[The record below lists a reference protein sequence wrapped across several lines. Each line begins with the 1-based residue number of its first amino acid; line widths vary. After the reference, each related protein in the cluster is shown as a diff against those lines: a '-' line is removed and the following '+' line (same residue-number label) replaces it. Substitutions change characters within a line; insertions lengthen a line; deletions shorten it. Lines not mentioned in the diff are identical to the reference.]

1 LKIHSFLLA
10 GLFAATALLPAQ
22 FSTAADNP
30 RTGDILA
37 HFRRPVTLRPL
48 ADNGRAWGRMI
59 LSSNSL
65 ALSAADGPMI
75 LRYRGVH
82 HAQSEDMPDIDGA
95 SIYEVVNADR
105 FYQVNHDRKLHL
117 KSEDMQKLIASG
129 GSPLMFHNEVRLVT
143 IKHSHT
149 REAPRNAR
157 NVLTMCWISVAD
169 MKDFKDHATSGEG
182 CEHYIWPN

>member
-1 LKIHSFLLA
+1 MKIHSFLLA
-10 GLFAATALLPAQ
+10 SFLAAAPLLSPQ
-22 FSTAADNP
+22 LSSAADNP

-48 ADNGRAWGRMI
+48 SDNGRAWGRMI

-65 ALSAADGPMI
+65 ALGAADGPMI
-75 LRYRGVH
+75 LRYRGIYR
-82 HAQSEDMPDIDGA
+82 AQSDDMSDLDGA
-95 SIYEVVNADR
+95 SIYQVVNADR
-105 FYQVNHDRKLHL
+105 FYQANDDRKLHL
-117 KSEDMQKLIASG
+117 KSEDMQKLIAAG
-129 GSPLMFHNEVRLVT
+129 GSPLMFHGEVRLVT

-157 NVLTMCWISVAD
+157 NVLTMCWIGVAD

-182 CEHYIWPN
+182 CEHYLWPN